1 MVPVGETDLP
11 NVAEV
16 LGRVLQRV
24 PSQDRPL
31 LLALAE
37 RMAAERYR
45 DWAADPVD
53 RSRRSEL
60 LACADRE
67 EEIARR
73 VEALYPG
80 SDAVQ
85 RDLLAK
91 HPDLEEI
98 NRQLFA
104 GRPLEEQFAI
114 QARGER
120 LGAATWRSLA
130 QRAGAEAERQ
140 TFVGCAELEEES
152 ASYLESLLRSGAWK
166 GAASA

>member
-1 MVPVGETDLP
+1 MARPTSVTSETELP

-24 PSQDRPL
+24 PPQDRPL
-31 LLALAE
+31 LIALAE

-45 DWAADPVD
+45 GWAADPAN
-53 RSRRSEL
+53 RSRRSGL

-73 VEALYPG
+73 VESLHPAAA
-80 SDAVQ
+80 SVQ
-85 RDLLAK
+85 RDMLAK

-98 NRQLFA
+98 NRELFA

-130 QRAGAEAERQ
+130 RRAEVEAERQ
-140 TFVGCAELEEES
+140 TFLGCALLEEES
-152 ASYLESLLRSGAWK
+152 AAYLESLQGA
-166 GAASA
+166 

>member
-1 MVPVGETDLP
+1 MAGPTSVTSETELP

-16 LGRVLQRV
+16 LGRVLERV
-24 PSQDRPL
+24 APQDRPL
-31 LLALAE
+31 LIALAE

-45 DWAADPVD
+45 GWAADPAQ
-53 RSRRSEL
+53 RGRRSGL

-80 SDAVQ
+80 ATSAQ
-85 RDLLAK
+85 RDILAK

-98 NRQLFA
+98 NRELFA
-104 GRPLEEQFAI
+104 GRPLDQLFAI

-130 QRAGAEAERQ
+130 KHAEGEAERQ
-140 TFVGCAELEEES
+140 TFLGCAQLEEES
-152 ASYLESLLRSGAWK
+152 ASYLESLLRSGA
-166 GAASA
+166 